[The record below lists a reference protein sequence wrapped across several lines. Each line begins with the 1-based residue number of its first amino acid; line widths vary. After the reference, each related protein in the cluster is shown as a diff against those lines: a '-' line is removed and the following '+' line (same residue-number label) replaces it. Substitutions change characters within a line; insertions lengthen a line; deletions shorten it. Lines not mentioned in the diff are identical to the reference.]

1 MTTSTSNLSRD
12 ERAKIIQ
19 EMRAAAAATAP
30 TTPPGEVNGKLSS
43 ATNDVTSPFHE
54 DVDDSIGDD
63 DDGIPLAT
71 IVEGTDDND
80 KGHGTKDSSP
90 AASAG
95 AAKDGDEDHY
105 DDDDSNYDDDAEE
118 GRKKG
123 NYDEEEIISDVQ
135 KRTTE
140 TLPVRAG
147 E

>member
-1 MTTSTSNLSRD
+1 M
-12 ERAKIIQ
+12 
-19 EMRAAAAATAP
+19 
-30 TTPPGEVNGKLSS
+30 SS
-43 ATNDVTSPFHE
+43 ATNDVTSASFHE

-118 GRKKG
+118 GREKG